1 MYLGFQ
7 SVFSMYQYFL
17 ALCYWKIVSLF
28 ILLDSWSDRWV
39 QSEHKDDLGKFELS
53 AGGFYGD
60 AEKDKGIKTSQDAK
74 FYGLSAKFD
83 KVLNFELIVW
93 CNIIK
98 FFLFNFE
105 DLVRSNFIFS
115 SPMKERT

>member
-28 ILLDSWSDRWV
+28 IILDSWSDRWV

-93 CNIIK
+93 CNIMIK
-98 FFLFNFE
+98 ILPFQF
-105 DLVRSNFIFS
+105 RRFS
-115 SPMKERT
+115 KIEL